1 MGCCMLSMRER
12 RTSPCQ
18 GFGKVRE
25 VDVCGEICL
34 AGAIKW
40 VGERVALER
49 LNTQTRE
56 RRVAH
61 VRIGSKVMRRTD
73 VRGMSS
79 RRRDHFRSLPLM
91 RCPLPPG
98 R

>member
-1 MGCCMLSMRER
+1 MGYCMLSMTER

-34 AGAIKW
+34 AGMIKW
-40 VGERVALER
+40 VGKGVALER
-49 LNTQTRE
+49 LSTQTRQH
-56 RRVAH
+56 RVAH
-61 VRIGSKVMRRTD
+61 VRIGSKVMRRAD

-79 RRRDHFRSLPLM
+79 QQRNQFRSPPLT
-91 RCPLPPG
+91 RCPLRPW